1 MFRANDQISLHILDQ
16 SCLGLAAGE
25 GPLGQDTDTLHC
37 IVMSPPGTL
46 VDNVDIHGDE
56 CMVAVYNSVQCPVM
70 TCVHIAETGGECS
83 WSGSE
88 YWRGE
93 TLTVTRPGHTPSS
106 LPQIRS
112 YD

>member
-1 MFRANDQISLHILDQ
+1 MSVISK
-16 SCLGLAAGE
+16 
-25 GPLGQDTDTLHC
+25 C

-56 CMVAVYNSVQCPVM
+56 TVAVYNSVQCPVM
-70 TCVHIAETGGECS
+70 TCVHIAETGGECR

-88 YWRGE
+88 YWRAE
-93 TLTVTRPGHTPSS
+93 TLTVTTPS
-106 LPQIRS
+106 LLRQIRS